1 MFREA
6 LFEPER
12 AWRRRAAAWPVA
24 FLAHAALAVILVTI
38 PLMRS
43 PQLPLVDLTDVLVAP
58 PPPTILSVP
67 PKGKGSG
74 SVAAKRIEA
83 LRPGRHL
90 SPGLLVVPTNIPRE
104 IAMEPIADFGV
115 PWGVDGGV
123 PDGPD
128 LRELGVFPD
137 WMFAPISMD
146 DNVPVMAV
154 GEVTPPRLVRRVDPV
169 YPEIARKARV
179 AGIVVLE
186 ATTDAAGRVLNVTV
200 LRSIPL
206 LDQAAIDAVK
216 QWIYEPMVINGRPRP
231 VTFTV
236 TVRFELK

>member
-1 MFREA
+1 MFSEA

-12 AWRRRAAAWPVA
+12 SLGRKAAAWPMA
-24 FLAHAALAVILVTI
+24 FLAHAAIAVLLVTI

-43 PQLPLVDLTDVLVAP
+43 PRLPAVDLTDVLVAP
-58 PPPTILSVP
+58 PPPAILSVP
-67 PKGKGSG
+67 PKGKGGG
-74 SVAAKRIEA
+74 SAKGKRIEA
-83 LRPGRHL
+83 MRPARL
-90 SPGLLVVPTNIPRE
+90 VSPGLLVVPTDIPRE
-104 IAMEPIADFGV
+104 ITAEPLTDFGTW
-115 PWGVDGGV
+115 WGVDGGV
-123 PDGPD
+123 PDGIDEP
-128 LRELGVFPD
+128 RLGVFPD
-137 WMFAPISMD
+137 WMFVPPAVDDAP
-146 DNVPVMAV
+146 VRAA
-154 GEVTPPRLVRRVDPV
+154 GEVTPPRLVRRVDPA

-186 ATTDAAGRVLNVTV
+186 ATTDVAGRVMEVTV

-216 QWIYEPMVINGRPRP
+216 QWIYEPMVVNGRPRP